1 MKKVD
6 NIISEVKQN
15 SIELTN
21 IDSLDNYQFIK
32 SLVKDKKY
40 IFIGESSHLV
50 KEYSIAKVNLVK
62 FLHQKLGFKVIAFE
76 SELGDC
82 AVGDYLSQELN
93 PIDFMRGSIGRVWH
107 NEYILELFD
116 YIQKNKENNPL
127 YLTGIDVQQSENKH
141 FAPFLEQY
149 FEEPYYKNLFRDV
162 HQAINRM
169 LNLKRIKK
177 TPQIIEEL
185 NEIKEKTSILTKEL
199 EARPVSNNVLQKVII
214 RTLNNRADY
223 LHFTIT
229 NGFSKVFQ
237 HREELMAGNFEFIT
251 KELYPEEK
259 IIIWAHNLH
268 IKRKSSANRL
278 AAYSSFFEN
287 LPQRIKNDSFVLGL
301 YAHKGKMGDYRGSDY
316 PIKKA
321 NKKNLEWL
329 LSHSS
334 YQNFFIKTDLIWG
347 QKKWQAFEGGSTRIS
362 FVPAEQYDGLL
373 FFKTVNPIHLKP
385 VAF

>member
-1 MKKVD
+1 
-6 NIISEVKQN
+6 
-15 SIELTN
+15 
-21 IDSLDNYQFIK
+21 
-32 SLVKDKKY
+32 
-40 IFIGESSHLV
+40 
-50 KEYSIAKVNLVK
+50 
-62 FLHQKLGFKVIAFE
+62 
-76 SELGDC
+76 
-82 AVGDYLSQELN
+82 
-93 PIDFMRGSIGRVWH
+93 
-107 NEYILELFD
+107 
-116 YIQKNKENNPL
+116 
-127 YLTGIDVQQSENKH
+127 
-141 FAPFLEQY
+141 
-149 FEEPYYKNLFRDV
+149 
-162 HQAINRM
+162 M

-229 NGFSKVFQ
+229 NGVSKVFQ
-237 HREELMAGNFEFIT
+237 HREQLMAGNFEFIT
-251 KELYPEEK
+251 KEIYPEEK
-259 IIIWAHNLH
+259 IIIWAHILH

-347 QKKWQAFEGGSTRIS
+347 QKNGKHLREGVLVYHLILLSNTMAS
-362 FVPAEQYDGLL
+362 F
-373 FFKTVNPIHLKP
+373 F
-385 VAF
+385 

>member
-1 MKKVD
+1 
-6 NIISEVKQN
+6 
-15 SIELTN
+15 
-21 IDSLDNYQFIK
+21 
-32 SLVKDKKY
+32 
-40 IFIGESSHLV
+40 
-50 KEYSIAKVNLVK
+50 
-62 FLHQKLGFKVIAFE
+62 
-76 SELGDC
+76 
-82 AVGDYLSQELN
+82 
-93 PIDFMRGSIGRVWH
+93 
-107 NEYILELFD
+107 
-116 YIQKNKENNPL
+116 
-127 YLTGIDVQQSENKH
+127 
-141 FAPFLEQY
+141 
-149 FEEPYYKNLFRDV
+149 
-162 HQAINRM
+162 M

-229 NGFSKVFQ
+229 NGVSKVFQ
-237 HREELMAGNFEFIT
+237 HREQLMAGNFEFIT
-251 KELYPEEK
+251 KEIYPEEK
-259 IIIWAHNLH
+259 IIIWAHILH

-347 QKKWQAFEGGSTRIS
+347 QKKWKAFEGGSTRIS
-362 FVPAEQYDGLL
+362 FVPAEQYDGIL
-373 FFKTVNPIHLKP
+373 FFKNVNPIHLKP
-385 VAF
+385 VTF